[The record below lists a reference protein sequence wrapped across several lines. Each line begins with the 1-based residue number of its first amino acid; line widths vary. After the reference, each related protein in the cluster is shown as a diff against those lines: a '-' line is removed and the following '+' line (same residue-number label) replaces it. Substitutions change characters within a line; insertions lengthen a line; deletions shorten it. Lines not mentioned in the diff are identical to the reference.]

1 MSIIYPLTD
10 NVFSCGSYRP
20 CNRLLETAV
29 FLVGSAYFVAGSYP
43 EALSAADLDSAHSK
57 HINIPTTSS
66 STGPVVGTGT
76 DTGSTMSGALDADLE
91 MNRNGS
97 VLDAVSAPMH
107 EDEDSP

>member
-1 MSIIYPLTD
+1 MWFLPT
-10 NVFSCGSYRP
+10 
-20 CNRLLETAV
+20 NRLLETAV

-57 HINIPTTSS
+57 HINIPTTR
-66 STGPVVGTGT
+66 TGPVVGTGT
-76 DTGSTMSGALDADLE
+76 GTGTGSTMSGALDADLE

-107 EDEDSP
+107 EHEDEDEDSP